1 MVSDE
6 IIVDLLSKRLEPGEV
21 KGEPGYIIN
30 EFPRTI
36 RQSGRSSGK
45 LNLLQLGWLVS

>member
-21 KGEPGYIIN
+21 KGKKQWKAQFVAIGLACVLAVLA
-30 EFPRTI
+30 
-36 RQSGRSSGK
+36 GSSC
-45 LNLLQLGWLVS
+45 VF